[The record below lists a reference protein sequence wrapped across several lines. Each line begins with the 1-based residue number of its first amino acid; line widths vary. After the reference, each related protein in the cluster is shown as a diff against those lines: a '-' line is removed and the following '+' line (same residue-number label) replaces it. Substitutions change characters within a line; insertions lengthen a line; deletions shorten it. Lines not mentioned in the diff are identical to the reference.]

1 MKTCGQFKDDV
12 GQIGSVLSDMCRVT
26 WRLRSSAPKFSFDMT
41 SDVNTV
47 KLSGKDWLGH
57 HVLFREVVW
66 SQPCKKHVFV
76 IIVQVLVHIL
86 KTSSGVLFT
95 FKRVGGFGQFKRQ
108 LIFWQ

>member
-57 HVLFREVVW
+57 HVLFREVAFIMPL
-66 SQPCKKHVFV
+66 SLIKITSLKQSKKPPHSLATGKSTTNL
-76 IIVQVLVHIL
+76 IIYNAV
-86 KTSSGVLFT
+86 
-95 FKRVGGFGQFKRQ
+95 
-108 LIFWQ
+108 